1 MSQGFHRPSSVR
13 QALELKASLGPE
25 AVFLAG
31 GSEINQKH
39 HPVQPSQ
46 LISLAG
52 LELDGVAPDEWGL
65 VIGATT
71 TFQQLLE
78 APEIPAIL
86 REAASRLV
94 NRNVRNVATVGG
106 QIATGKSC
114 ADLLPTLTVLGA
126 RVMVATL
133 EGSGAWSVLDYL
145 QAKPAGLIV
154 AVELPSPAP
163 GLGCAMGNFT
173 RTANDLSVLTCAVSL
188 ARDGD
193 AIVGPVLAMGGV
205 AATTIRLTAVEA
217 ALAGQ
222 PLAPRDQLEALI
234 ARAVTPI
241 DDLRGSAAF
250 KRALAGSL
258 GADALIAAFNAA
270 EAR

>member
-1 MSQGFHRPSSVR
+1 MSQGFHRPASVR
-13 QALELKASLGPE
+13 QALELKASLGIE

-46 LISLAG
+46 LISLVG
-52 LELDGVAPDEWGL
+52 LELAGVAPDEWGL

-78 APEIPAIL
+78 APETPAIL
-86 REAASRLV
+86 REAAGRLV

-106 QIATGKSC
+106 QIAIGKSC
-114 ADLLPTLTVLGA
+114 GDLLPTLTALGA

-133 EGSGAWSVLDYL
+133 EGSGAWSVEDYL

-154 AVELPSPAP
+154 AVELPSPTP
-163 GLGCAMGNFT
+163 GRRFAMRNFT
-173 RTANDLSVLTCAVSL
+173 RTANDLSVLTCAASL

-193 AIVGPVLAMGGV
+193 AIVQPVFAMGGV
-205 AATTIRLTAVEA
+205 AATAIRLDTVEA

-222 PLAPRDQLEALI
+222 PLPPRDQLEALI
-234 ARAVTPI
+234 AKAVTPI

-258 GADALIAAFNAA
+258 GADALIDAFNAA